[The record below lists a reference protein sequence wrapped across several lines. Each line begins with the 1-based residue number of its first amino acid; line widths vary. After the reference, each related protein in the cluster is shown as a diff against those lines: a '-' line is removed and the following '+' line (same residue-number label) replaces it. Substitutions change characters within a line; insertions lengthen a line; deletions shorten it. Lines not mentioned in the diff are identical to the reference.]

1 MSKFRLSLLI
11 SFLVVCVAL
20 FAGAPSAKA
29 QTGTISGTVTDSSG
43 AVVVGAQVTI
53 RDMQTG
59 ISRETTTNSQGF
71 YEFLT
76 VKPSKYELTV
86 EVKGF
91 EKAVKRDISVVVGLE
106 SHLDLTLTPGSVNE
120 TIEIKAEVPLIEP
133 DKTNV
138 SFSVDTQQIQ
148 NLPLLGRNFLTL
160 AQLTPGVTVQAP
172 GTQAGGINVS
182 GMRSQSNNF
191 TLDGVSV
198 NDPQVN
204 GPLFFNIA
212 DAVQEFNVNTS
223 IANTDLG
230 RSSGAQVAVITKSG
244 GNVFH
249 GSAFYYGRNEALDAN
264 DWFLNHTGKSKN
276 MLRRHQY
283 GGTMGGPLIKDR
295 TFWFFN
301 FEGFRQKNPQPGL
314 SIVPTD
320 ANRAAVT
327 DPVSVK
333 LLQFIPRA
341 NILNAAPGQTNWA
354 GTFDQFNNNDTYLG
368 RVDHNLTRNNR
379 LSGHYALV
387 HGTNLQLQ
395 QQTSPFNG
403 SITNVPASHSADI
416 DETFTHGRWLNVARI
431 GFARNLTKFGPQ
443 DVALN
448 PASIFTDTSGNPL
461 PGFVDTSK
469 SPRNGGLPR
478 ITITSSAAV
487 PLSNIGLGAGTN
499 MPQGRTTD
507 TYQLMDNLTWIKGS
521 HTLAFGG
528 EARREETFRFL
539 NGNFRGQISFNDW
552 NHFAL
557 GRPQFGALR
566 AGGPDETF
574 RSWTRN
580 AYYMYIQDSWKMKS
594 NLTFNY
600 GLRYER
606 PGAMVEKGDSGS
618 NFVPGVGLM
627 KLNSNLRIDINPA
640 LQGQA
645 AITLTPVSTFLPRSG
660 QFHEAN
666 MDFAPFAG
674 VAWSPRILPAI
685 FGNGKTVIRTGFRLG
700 FDDIFANIPVNMG
713 LNIGQNSAPFLLS
726 TTLPTQTCL
735 SGCTAANPAAY
746 TWATALNQNRS
757 LFAPDATLPNGPTCS
772 AALPTTPCRG
782 ILGFNAWDTTGRTAY
797 AMNYAL
803 EIERQ
808 IGNAYAVEASYVG
821 TLGRRLGVFVDAN
834 QPFVTV
840 NDPTRRGSQ
849 TPNQRSFPFP
859 QYQGIGL
866 GTFGSN
872 SNYNGAVFSIR
883 KKPSHG
889 LQLQA
894 SYTFAKSMDNNSAFF
909 GSTGEAG
916 VYADSR
922 NRQAEYGPSAFDI
935 RHQIVVS
942 YLYQMP
948 VGKGRAFLHDANRLL
963 DYAVGGWDIGGITNL
978 RTGFPFTVFA
988 NTNADLSGFNQFVDR
1003 PLAGNTPLNINY
1015 SNPDRVFPT
1024 TPCQAAQPAGNPCY
1038 FSLPGAGNIGNIGR
1052 NAFYGPSYV
1061 DFDFSLQKNFA
1072 LTESKRFQFRAEFFN
1087 LFNHANFDLPNSSLQ
1102 LTKNQITQI
1111 VTASTAAGTIT
1122 SDNNANP
1129 RLMQLGLRF
1138 EF

>member
-133 DKTNV
+133 EKTNL
-138 SFSVDTQQIQ
+138 SYSIDTQQIQ
-148 NLPLLGRNFLTL
+148 NLPLQGRQFLDL
-160 AQLTPGVTVQAP
+160 AQLTPGVTAQAP

-191 TLDGVSV
+191 TLDGVSI

-204 GPLFFNIA
+204 GPLNQFRIA

-244 GNVFH
+244 GNAFH

-264 DWFLNHTGKSKN
+264 DWFLNQSGKPKN

-283 GGTMGGPLIKDR
+283 GGTIGGPLIKDK

-301 FEGFRQKNPQPGL
+301 FEGFRQKNPLPQL
-314 SIVPTD
+314 STVPTD
-320 ANRAAVT
+320 AARATVT
-327 DPVSVK
+327 DPVSLR
-333 LLQFIPRA
+333 LLQFIPHA
-341 NILNAAPGQTNWA
+341 NILGAAPGATNWA
-354 GTFDQFNNNDTYLG
+354 GTADQFNNNDTYLG

-379 LSGHYALV
+379 LSGHYAIV

-395 QQTSPFNG
+395 TNPFNG
-403 SITNVPASHSADI
+403 SITNVPASHSAVI
-416 DETFTHGRWLNVARI
+416 EETFTHSRWLNVARI
-431 GFARNLTKFGPQ
+431 GFTRNLTKFGPQ

-448 PASIFTDTSGNPL
+448 PASIFTDGSGNPL

-469 SPRNGGLPR
+469 SARNGGLPR
-478 ITITSSAAV
+478 ITVTSCSGASCSLPGAV
-487 PLSNIGLGAGTN
+487 RLSNFGLGAGTN

-507 TYQLMDNLTWIKGS
+507 TYQLMDNVTWMKGS
-521 HTLAFGG
+521 HTLSFGG
-528 EARREETFRFL
+528 EARREQTFRFL
-539 NGNFRGQISFNDW
+539 NGNFRGAISFPDW

-557 GRPQFGALR
+557 GRPQTGSLR

-574 RSWTRN
+574 RTWSRI
-580 AYYMYIQDSWKMKS
+580 AYYSYVQDSWKMKS

-600 GLRYER
+600 GIRYER
-606 PGAMVEKGDSGS
+606 PGALVEKRDSGS
-618 NFVPGVGLM
+618 NFVPGVGMM

-660 QFHEAN
+660 QFSDAN
-666 MDFAPFAG
+666 KNFAPFAG
-674 VAWSPRILPAI
+674 LAWSPKVLRSI
-685 FGNGKTVIRTGFRLG
+685 FGDGKTVIRTGFRLG
-700 FDDIFANIPVNMG
+700 YDDVFANIPVNMG
-713 LNIGQNSAPFLLS
+713 LNIGQNSAPFLLT

-735 SGCTAANPAAY
+735 SACTTANPAAY
-746 TWATALNQNRS
+746 FWATALNQNRF
-757 LFAPDATLPNGPTCS
+757 LFAGDATVPGGS
-772 AALPTTPCRG
+772 RG

-808 IGNAYAVEASYVG
+808 IGKEYAAQASYVG
-821 TLGRRLGVFVDAN
+821 TLGRKLGVFLDPN
-834 QPFVTV
+834 EPFVTV
-840 NDPTRRGSQ
+840 VDPTRRGSQ
-849 TPNQRSFPFP
+849 TPNLRSFPFP
-859 QYQGIGL
+859 QYAGIGL
-866 GTFGSN
+866 GTFASN
-872 SNYNGAVFSIR
+872 SNYNGAVFSLK

-889 LQLQA
+889 LSLQA
-894 SYTFAKSMDNNSAFF
+894 SYTFAKSLDNNSAFF
-909 GSTGEAG
+909 GSTGEFG
-916 VYADSR
+916 FPADSR
-922 NRQAEYGPSAFDI
+922 NLRAEYGPSAFDI
-935 RHQIVVS
+935 RHEVVVA

-948 VGKGRAFLHDANRLL
+948 VGKGRPFLHDANRFL
-963 DYAVGGWDIGGITNL
+963 DYVVGGWDIGGITNWH
-978 RTGFPFTVFA
+978 TGFPFSIFSSP
-988 NTNADLSGFNQFVDR
+988 NIDFSGFNQFADR
-1003 PLAGNTPLNINY
+1003 PIAGNTPLPPLNFDDVNH
-1015 SNPDRVFPT
+1015 VFPT
-1024 TPCQAAQPAGNPCY
+1024 TQCPASPCY
-1038 FSLPGAGNIGNIGR
+1038 FSRPAAGNIGNIGR
-1052 NAFYGPSYV
+1052 NAFYGPHYV
-1061 DFDFSLQKNFA
+1061 DFDFSLQKNFTV
-1072 LTESKRFQFRAEFFN
+1072 TESKKFQFRAEFFN
-1087 LFNHANFDLPNSSLQ
+1087 LFNHANFDLPVGNL
-1102 LTKNQITQI
+1102 
-1111 VTASTAAGTIT
+1111 ASGSVGTIIGDT
-1122 SDNNANP
+1122 NANP

-1138 EF
+1138 DF